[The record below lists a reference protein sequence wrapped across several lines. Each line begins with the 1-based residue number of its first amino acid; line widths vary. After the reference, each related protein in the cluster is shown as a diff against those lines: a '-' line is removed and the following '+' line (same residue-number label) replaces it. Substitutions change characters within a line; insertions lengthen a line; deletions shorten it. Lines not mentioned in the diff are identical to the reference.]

1 MNKHKISPILRSVTV
16 FVVLC
21 CIISIGFV
29 ACAPNDSAPSS
40 PPTNQTVQT
49 TPTNTP
55 TTTPTETPTEPTPT
69 ECLHEHTTLV
79 GQVEAT
85 CKTNGYTGNRTCED
99 CGVIV
104 EEGSVIDGHHGNT
117 TLVNIKEAT
126 CTEPGYTG
134 DVKCTVCNEVLEQ
147 GIETKKVE
155 HIPVTKNVKSAT
167 CTKEGYSGDSVC
179 AKCDKVLATGTTT
192 KAKGHHIVYIRVKSA
207 TCTQNGYTGDE
218 YCDRCDKEFEKGT
231 VVPATGHTP
240 GKWITDTKATCARDG
255 KKHQECSSCKAS
267 IQEEVIPAVDH
278 QYIVKNA
285 TEATCTKDG
294 YSGDTAC
301 KNCGLVSTKG
311 KVIPATGHK
320 EKVVNAKKPTCTEN
334 GYTGDTICEYCE
346 QYIKKGEKIAAKGH
360 QYGEWIVTKKP
371 NGWETGSKY
380 RECSVC
386 GTKETE
392 TMPKTEKFPI
402 VEEGDGYRLTI
413 TREWFENAW
422 VYAAH
427 LEFTDY
433 TRFGTDC
440 ANGKYNN
447 GYETTSH
454 AATRLGAILAV
465 NGCYS
470 APYLDYTVVRS
481 GKIWNGANRNLWIPA
496 VYSSYNGKLISA
508 WETGGDPT
516 VRGKNVRQLVDDGLV
531 TDTFC
536 FGPPGMT
543 NGVITDT
550 NTSGSRAQRTFIG
563 TNGNAGDI
571 WVCVSD
577 GRYNDGESAGL
588 TGNQCMRFLAS
599 KGCTFGVNLDG
610 GGSTT
615 MVYRGHVLNAAKGN
629 ERAVVD
635 FVYFK

>member
-1 MNKHKISPILRSVTV
+1 MQQKLARMLPVC
-16 FVVLC
+16 FAVLVL
-21 CIISIGFV
+21 V
-29 ACAPNDSAPSS
+29 ALCLTGCFNTQIHADPGTTAPNTTVPSTTLQ
-40 PPTNQTVQT
+40 PTGT
-49 TPTNTP
+49 TPQTDP
-55 TTTPTETPTEPTPT
+55 SEPAPT
-69 ECLHEHTTLV
+69 ECLHEHNKLVEQVTETCTTD
-79 GQVEAT
+79 
-85 CKTNGYTGNRTCED
+85 GYTGNRVCES
-99 CGVIV
+99 CGIV
-104 EEGSVIDGHHGNT
+104 LEEGTVIKAHHGNT
-117 TLVNIKEAT
+117 TLVNVKEAT
-126 CTEPGYTG
+126 CTENGYTG
-134 DVKCTVCNEVLEQ
+134 DVKCAICDEVIEQ
-147 GIETKKVE
+147 GIATEKTE
-155 HIPVTKNVKSAT
+155 HTPVTKNAKSAT

-179 AKCDKVLATGTTT
+179 NKCGKVLTTGKTT
-192 KAKGHHIVYIRVKSA
+192 KAKGHNIVYLKAKAA
-207 TCTQNGYTGDE
+207 TCTQDGYTGDE
-218 YCDRCDKEFEKGT
+218 SCDRCKQEFEKGE
-231 VVPATGHTP
+231 VIPATGHTA
-240 GKWITDTKATCARDG
+240 GKWVVSAEATCAKEG
-255 KKHQECSSCKAS
+255 KKYQECSSCKIS
-267 IQEEVIPAVDH
+267 LKEEVLPMVDH
-278 QYIVKNA
+278 QYIAKNEK
-285 TEATCTKDG
+285 EATCTKDG
-294 YSGDTAC
+294 YSGDTVC
-301 KNCGLVSTKG
+301 KFCGLMKEEG

-320 EKVVNAKKPTCTEN
+320 EKTVNAKDATCTDK
-334 GYTGDTICEYCE
+334 GYTGDVVCEYCDKS
-346 QYIKKGEKIAAKGH
+346 IKKGEKIAAKGH

-380 RECSVC
+380 RECSAC
-386 GTKETE
+386 GKKETE
-392 TMPKTEKFPI
+392 TIPKTDKFPV
-402 VEEGDGYRLTI
+402 VEEGNGYRITI

-454 AATRLGAILAV
+454 AAKRLGAILAV

-481 GKIWNGANRNLWIPA
+481 GKIWNGADRNLWIPA
-496 VYSSYNGKLISA
+496 VYSSYNGKLISG

-516 VRGKNVRQLVDDGLV
+516 VRGKNVRQLVEDGLV